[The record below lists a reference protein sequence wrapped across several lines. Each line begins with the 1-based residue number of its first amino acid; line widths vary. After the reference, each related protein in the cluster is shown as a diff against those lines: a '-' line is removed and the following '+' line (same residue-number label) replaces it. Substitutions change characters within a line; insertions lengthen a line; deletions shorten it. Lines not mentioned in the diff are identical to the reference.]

1 MIKTTNLRLNLDKPD
16 HRKAYDILK
25 SSDMSY
31 SNTIVNALISF
42 SENEENRK
50 TLLDGI
56 RKIVRE
62 EIGTFF
68 QNADSEQIFV
78 SAEITNSE
86 KIQIHY
92 QVRNKARCKECIF
105 IIIHFPVDYSV
116 KLIQKAVKFLN
127 VLDVAVFREVFTKFC
142 HFGSAEIVVFISR
155 KLHKGAY
162 NTA

>member
-31 SNTIVNALISF
+31 SNTIVAALISF

-62 EIGTFF
+62 EIGTVCKNSTF
-68 QNADSEQIFV
+68 EQEDV

-86 KIQIHY
+86 
-92 QVRNKARCKECIF
+92 
-105 IIIHFPVDYSV
+105 
-116 KLIQKAVKFLN
+116 
-127 VLDVAVFREVFTKFC
+127 
-142 HFGSAEIVVFISR
+142 
-155 KLHKGAY
+155 
-162 NTA
+162 NTANKEILKNDDSENSDEADFDENEDFVDDDFLEM

>member
-1 MIKTTNLRLNLDKPD
+1 MINTTNLRLDPDKPD

-31 SNTIVNALISF
+31 SNTIVAALISF

-62 EIGTFF
+62 EIGTVYR
-68 QNADSEQIFV
+68 NADLEQAVV

-86 KIQIHY
+86 KT
-92 QVRNKARCKECIF
+92 ADKENQKNDDSENSADSDF
-105 IIIHFPVDYSV
+105 DENEEYVDDD
-116 KLIQKAVKFLN
+116 FLN
-127 VLDVAVFREVFTKFC
+127 M
-142 HFGSAEIVVFISR
+142 
-155 KLHKGAY
+155 
-162 NTA
+162 

>member
-31 SNTIVNALISF
+31 SNTIVAALISF

-62 EIGTFF
+62 EIGTVFH
-68 QNADSEQIFV
+68 NVDSEQIAV
-78 SAEITNSE
+78 SAEITNPEKTADKENQKNDDSE
-86 KIQIHY
+86 
-92 QVRNKARCKECIF
+92 NSADSDFDENEDF
-105 IIIHFPVDYSV
+105 VDDD
-116 KLIQKAVKFLN
+116 FLN
-127 VLDVAVFREVFTKFC
+127 M
-142 HFGSAEIVVFISR
+142 
-155 KLHKGAY
+155 
-162 NTA
+162 

>member
-31 SNTIVNALISF
+31 SNTIVAALISF
-42 SENEENRK
+42 SENDKNRK

-62 EIGTFF
+62 EIGTVCKNSTF
-68 QNADSEQIFV
+68 EQEDV

-86 KIQIHY
+86 
-92 QVRNKARCKECIF
+92 
-105 IIIHFPVDYSV
+105 
-116 KLIQKAVKFLN
+116 
-127 VLDVAVFREVFTKFC
+127 
-142 HFGSAEIVVFISR
+142 
-155 KLHKGAY
+155 
-162 NTA
+162 NTANKEILKNDDSENSDEADFDENEDFADDDFLEM

>member
-31 SNTIVNALISF
+31 SNTIVSALISF

-62 EIGTFF
+62 EIGTVFH
-68 QNADSEQIFV
+68 NVDSEQIAV
-78 SAEITNSE
+78 SAEITNPEKTADKENQKNDDSE
-86 KIQIHY
+86 
-92 QVRNKARCKECIF
+92 NSADSDFDENEDF
-105 IIIHFPVDYSV
+105 VDDD
-116 KLIQKAVKFLN
+116 FL
-127 VLDVAVFREVFTKFC
+127 EM
-142 HFGSAEIVVFISR
+142 
-155 KLHKGAY
+155 
-162 NTA
+162 

>member
-31 SNTIVNALISF
+31 SNTIVAALISF
-42 SENEENRK
+42 SKNEENRK

-62 EIGTFF
+62 EIGTVCKNSYF
-68 QNADSEQIFV
+68 EQIAV

-86 KIQIHY
+86 
-92 QVRNKARCKECIF
+92 
-105 IIIHFPVDYSV
+105 
-116 KLIQKAVKFLN
+116 
-127 VLDVAVFREVFTKFC
+127 
-142 HFGSAEIVVFISR
+142 
-155 KLHKGAY
+155 
-162 NTA
+162 NTADKEIPKNDDSENSDEDDLDENEDFVDDDFLEM

>member
-31 SNTIVNALISF
+31 SNTIVAVLISF

-68 QNADSEQIFV
+68 QNADSEQIGNL
-78 SAEITNSE
+78 SEIRISENIAQEEIQQNDNSE
-86 KIQIHY
+86 
-92 QVRNKARCKECIF
+92 NSADSDFDENEDF
-105 IIIHFPVDYSV
+105 VDDD
-116 KLIQKAVKFLN
+116 FL
-127 VLDVAVFREVFTKFC
+127 EM
-142 HFGSAEIVVFISR
+142 
-155 KLHKGAY
+155 
-162 NTA
+162 

>member
-31 SNTIVNALISF
+31 SNTIVAALISF
-42 SENEENRK
+42 SENEENQK

-62 EIGTFF
+62 EIGTVCKNTDF
-68 QNADSEQIFV
+68 EQEIV

-86 KIQIHY
+86 
-92 QVRNKARCKECIF
+92 NAADKEILKNDDSENPDDSDF
-105 IIIHFPVDYSV
+105 DENEEFVDDY
-116 KLIQKAVKFLN
+116 FL
-127 VLDVAVFREVFTKFC
+127 EM
-142 HFGSAEIVVFISR
+142 
-155 KLHKGAY
+155 
-162 NTA
+162 